1 MSDNLVEQRLL
12 NLPEPDLDDP
22 DNPEWT
28 EEMFIRA
35 RAEVHLLPPEIAALI
50 GRKLGRP
57 VGTIRSDRKQVT
69 LRMPQ
74 SVIDHFKAGGPGWQ
88 TRVVGVL
95 EREAK
100 LGK

>member
-1 MSDNLVEQRLL
+1 MNRLS
-12 NLPEPDLDDP
+12 PPPDSFDE
-22 DNPEWT
+22 NPEWIEKDFAEARPI
-28 EEMFIRA
+28 EEMHSP
-35 RAEVHLLPPEIAALI
+35 EVVALLV
-50 GRKLGRP
+50 RKPGRP
-57 VGTIRSDRKQVT
+57 AGTVRSDRKQVT